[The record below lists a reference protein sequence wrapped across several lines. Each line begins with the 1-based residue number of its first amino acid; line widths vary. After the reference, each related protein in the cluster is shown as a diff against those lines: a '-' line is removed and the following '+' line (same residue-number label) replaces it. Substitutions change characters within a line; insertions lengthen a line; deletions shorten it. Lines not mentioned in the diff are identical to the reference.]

1 MLRRTLLAASIALG
15 ATSLAAAQTTE
26 LVMYYPVQVGGPIT
40 KIIDGYV
47 AGFEAQNPD
56 VKIQSVY
63 SGSYADTHTKALT
76 ALKGGQPLHLAVLLA
91 ADLHSYV
98 NDGLVVAAEDL
109 ATTAEEKAWLNAFYP
124 AFLANSRRDG
134 KIWAVPFQRSTAVMY
149 WNKQA
154 FKEAGLDPEKPPR
167 TWAEMAEMG
176 AKVMK
181 RDAAGNVGRW
191 GVFVP
196 SNQGTAQWLF
206 GAMAYQNGEQ
216 RLMNEAGSEVYLN
229 APRSIE
235 ALQYWVDLSRKH
247 KVMPEGVVEWATTP
261 AAFLEEKVAMIWH
274 TTGNLTFIK
283 ERAKFD
289 FGVAH
294 LPGKDSPRSVVGG
307 GNFYVFKNATPAQ
320 QKAAL
325 RFMRYLTEPERAADW
340 SIKTGYVAVSPAA
353 YEVPAMKAHVQTLPA
368 AIVARD
374 QLPLATGEISVLD
387 NQRVWK
393 ILNDGIQAAIMG
405 RSTPE
410 QAMTAAQTQA
420 TQALRRSQ

>member
-1 MLRRTLLAASIALG
+1 MLKRMVLAAGLMVATIASG
-15 ATSLAAAQTTE
+15 AAQTTE

-40 KIIDGYV
+40 KIIDEYV
-47 AGFEAQNPD
+47 AGFQAQNPD
-56 VKIQSVY
+56 VRIQSVY
-63 SGSYADTHTKALT
+63 AGSYGDTHTKALT
-76 ALKGGQPLHLAVLLA
+76 ALKGNQPLHLAVLLA

-98 NDGLVVAAEDL
+98 NDDLIIAAQDL
-109 ATTAEEKAWLNAFYP
+109 TTTPEEKAWLSAFYP

-149 WNKQA
+149 WNKAA
-154 FKEAGLDPEKPPR
+154 FKAAGLDPEKPPR
-167 TWAEMAEMG
+167 TWAELVEMG
-176 AKVMK
+176 GKLVK
-181 RDAAGNVGRW
+181 RDGAGNVERW

-229 APRSIE
+229 APKTVE
-235 ALQYWVDLSRKH
+235 ALQYWVDLSRRH

-294 LPGKDSPRSVVGG
+294 LPGKDGPRSVVGG
-307 GNFYVFKNATPAQ
+307 GNFYVFKNTSPAQ
-320 QKAAL
+320 RQAAL

-340 SIKTGYVAVSPAA
+340 SIKTGYVAVTPAA
-353 YEVPAMKAHVQTLPA
+353 YDVPAMRSYAQGLPA
-368 AIVARD
+368 ALVARD

-393 ILNDGIQAAIMG
+393 ILNDGVQAAILG

-410 QAMTAAQTQA
+410 QAMNAAQQQA